1 MIKCLDLY
9 LVLFALLEQNDSKDG
24 ASKANNKTTT
34 RNKSISK
41 SFYRIS
47 VKLLCFLYMQ

>member
-9 LVLFALLEQNDSKDG
+9 LVLFALLEQNGKDG
-24 ASKANNKTTT
+24 ASKAKSKTTT

-41 SFYRIS
+41 SFYLIS